1 MSEAQQ
7 TLRCRLVRRG
17 PLAVA
22 QTIIIVTV
30 DQARPSATS
39 GFECHTASIAAA
51 TSAPAT
57 FRFKDAHL
65 YHYYNHGPRYIIH
78 NGLCNLSVFI
88 LPYGSAL
95 ILSSLSSGSQWFCLT
110 GIVSTVVTSVIAS
123 HINNSDA
130 YNVLMQFV
138 YWLTEWGMLR
148 LFQSTFSYTSP
159 YDTIDILWLLKVST
173 SRSCFRISPP
183 GSG

>member
-1 MSEAQQ
+1 MSEAQR
-7 TLRCRLVRRG
+7 TLCCGLIRRG

-30 DQARPSATS
+30 DQARPSVTS

-88 LPYGSAL
+88 LPYGSRPNSIQSL
-95 ILSSLSSGSQWFCLT
+95 IWIPVVLSRWDCVNCGHKCHCIPYQQFRCIQCPHAVCLLAYRV
-110 GIVSTVVTSVIAS
+110 GHAGVVPKYVFL
-123 HINNSDA
+123 H
-130 YNVLMQFV
+130 
-138 YWLTEWGMLR
+138 
-148 LFQSTFSYTSP
+148 
-159 YDTIDILWLLKVST
+159 
-173 SRSCFRISPP
+173 RSM
-183 GSG
+183 